1 MSWFALALVLVAAL
15 LHAAWNV
22 AAKKAGGNHHFV
34 LMGALLI
41 VVIWAPLG
49 LWVAWDAVPR
59 WGPREWDFFLEDL
72 RSHHL
77 ASGGKIYFALNPG
90 ASGTYYTPQLRDF
103 FLARGAKVER
113 ERVFFANGLR

>member
-34 LMGALLI
+34 LMGAVLI
-41 VVIWAPLG
+41 VLLWAPLG

-59 WGPREWDFFLEDL
+59 WGATEWGLIVA
-72 RSHHL
+72 SAL
-77 ASGGKIYFALNPG
+77 AIRAALKIDPAEAIGG
-90 ASGTYYTPQLRDF
+90 
-103 FLARGAKVER
+103 
-113 ERVFFANGLR
+113 